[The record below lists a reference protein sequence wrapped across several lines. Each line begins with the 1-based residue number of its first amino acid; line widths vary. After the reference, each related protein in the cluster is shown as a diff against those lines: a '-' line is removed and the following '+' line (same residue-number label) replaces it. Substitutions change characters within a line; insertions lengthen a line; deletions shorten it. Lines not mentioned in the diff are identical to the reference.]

1 MSSVRIEALSLP
13 MADTGPV
20 DPLPPVA
27 GPPAA
32 PYRLSTED
40 LPAEVVRNAAQG
52 RPRTIMPYLV
62 QDGYSR
68 SRHPGELSTV
78 VLDNGVLRATF
89 VPELGGRLW
98 SLTDLRDGRELLYRN
113 PVYQP
118 ANLALRNAW
127 FAGGVEWNI
136 GTRGHSPTTCSPLH
150 AAVLTGPGGVPMLRL
165 WEYERLR
172 GAVFQV
178 DAWLP
183 EAADA
188 LRVHVRIR
196 ATAPDPTF
204 MYWWSNTAVPEDV
217 RVLAPA
223 ERAFCTSYDGRIEAR
238 PVPVQGGV
246 DRSYPLRNEHT
257 GDYFFDTSGVSRPW
271 IVALDER
278 GRGLAQTS
286 TARLVG
292 RKLFVWGTSTGGRHW
307 VDWLSPGN
315 TGYAEIQA
323 GLAATQYEHLA
334 MPAGAAWSW
343 LETYGPVTVDPAVA
357 HGDWATAVSHV
368 DGQLA
373 AAVPPAR
380 LDAELAEAVRLADAP
395 PQRRVCAGSGWG
407 ALERRRRGAGWCDE
421 TGTPFGDDTL
431 GPEQEPWVA
440 LLAGGALPDADPATP
455 PVSYPGGA
463 GSEPDW
469 AARLADLPG
478 WLAAYH
484 RAVLA
489 HQCGDDTTAAEQ
501 YRESLAAAE
510 SPWAARGLAVL
521 ATAEGR
527 HDAAAELLTGAY
539 AAATWCRQ
547 LAAEAGEALLAADRP
562 ADALAL
568 IDSAPAEVREHGR
581 IRLLTVRA
589 ALAAGT
595 PDRAREI
602 LAAGL
607 EVADLRE
614 GETALNALWTAAF
627 PDRPVPP
634 EYDYRMH

>member
-1 MSSVRIEALSLP
+1 MSRVRIESLP
-13 MADTGPV
+13 LPKADIGPV
-20 DPLPPVA
+20 NPLPPVT
-27 GPPAA
+27 GPPAT
-32 PYRLSTED
+32 PYRLSTEE
-40 LPAEVVRNAAQG
+40 LPAEVVRNAG
-52 RPRTIMPYLV
+52 HGTPRTLLPYLA

-68 SRHPGELSTV
+68 SRRPGELTTV

-98 SLTDLRDGRELLYRN
+98 SLLDRRDDRELLYRN
-113 PVYQP
+113 PVWQP

-150 AAVLTGPGGVPMLRL
+150 AALLTGPGGVPMLRM

-183 EAADA
+183 DGADA

-223 ERAFCTSYDGRIEAR
+223 DRAFCTSYDGTIRAR
-238 PVPVQGGV
+238 PVPVQDGV
-246 DRSYPLRNEHT
+246 DRSYPLRNEHAA
-257 GDYFFDTSGVSRPW
+257 DYFFDTAGVARPW
-271 IVALDER
+271 IVALDEQ
-278 GRGLAQTS
+278 GRGLVQTS

-307 VDWLSPGN
+307 ADWLSPGN
-315 TGYAEIQA
+315 AGYAEIQA
-323 GLAATQYEHLA
+323 GLAATQYEHLP
-334 MPAGAAWSW
+334 MPAGASWSW
-343 LETYGPVTVDPAVA
+343 LETYGPVAVDREVA

-373 AAVPPAR
+373 AAVPPAQ
-380 LDAELAEAVRLADAP
+380 LDAELAEAVALADAP
-395 PQRRVCAGSGWG
+395 PAERVCAGSGWG
-407 ALERRRRGAGWCDE
+407 ALERHRRGAGWCDE
-421 TGTPFGDDTL
+421 TGTPFDDDTL
-431 GPEQEPWVA
+431 GTEQRPWLA
-440 LLAGGALPDADPATP
+440 LLADGALPAADPATP
-455 PVSYPGGA
+455 PASYVGGA

-469 AARLADLPG
+469 AARLAADTG

-484 RAVLA
+484 RGVLA
-489 HQCGDDTTAAEQ
+489 HQEGDAETAA
-501 YRESLAAAE
+501 REYAASVAAAE
-510 SPWAARGLAVL
+510 SAWAVRGLGVL
-521 ATAEGR
+521 AGAGGR
-527 HDAAAELLTGAY
+527 AGEAADLLVRAY
-539 AAATWCRQ
+539 RSATWCRQ
-547 LAAEAGEALLAADRP
+547 LAAEAGEALLAADR
-562 ADALAL
+562 AAECLAL
-568 IDSAPAEVREHGR
+568 VDAAPAEVREHGR

-589 ALAAGT
+589 ALAAGH
-595 PDRAREI
+595 PDRARAI
-602 LAAGL
+602 LSDGL

-614 GETALNALWTAAF
+614 GETSLDALWTAAF
-627 PDRPVPP
+627 PDRPIPP
-634 EYDYRMH
+634 EYDFRMH

>member
-1 MSSVRIEALSLP
+1 MSRVRIESLSLP
-13 MADTGPV
+13 KADIGPV
-20 DPLPPVA
+20 NPLPPVA
-27 GPPAA
+27 GPPAT
-32 PYRLSTED
+32 PYRLSIEE
-40 LPAEVVRNAAQG
+40 LPAAVVRNAG
-52 RPRTIMPYLV
+52 HGTPRTLLPYLT

-68 SRHPGELSTV
+68 SRAPGELATV

-98 SLTDLRDGRELLYRN
+98 SLVDLREDRELLYRN
-113 PVYQP
+113 PVWQP

-136 GTRGHSPTTCSPLH
+136 GTRGHSPTTCAPLH
-150 AAVLTGPGGVPMLRL
+150 AALLTGPGGVPMLRM

-183 EAADA
+183 DGADA

-223 ERAFCTSYDGRIEAR
+223 DRAFCTSYDGTIRAR
-238 PVPVQGGV
+238 PVPVQDGV
-246 DRSYPLRNEHT
+246 DRSYPLRNEHAA
-257 GDYFFDTSGVSRPW
+257 DYFFDTVGVARPW

-278 GRGLAQTS
+278 GNGLAQTS

-307 VDWLSPGN
+307 ADWLSPGN
-315 TGYAEIQA
+315 AGYAEIQA
-323 GLAATQYEHLA
+323 GLAATQYEHLP
-334 MPAGAAWSW
+334 MPAGASWSW

-357 HGDWATAVSHV
+357 HGDWAAAVSHV

-380 LDAELAEAVRLADAP
+380 LDAELAEAVALADAP
-395 PQRRVCAGSGWG
+395 PAERVWSGSGWG
-407 ALERRRRGAGWCDE
+407 ALERHRRGAGWCDE

-431 GPEQEPWVA
+431 GPEQRPWLAV
-440 LLAGGALPDADPATP
+440 LAGGALAPADPATP
-455 PVSYPGGA
+455 PASYVGGA

-469 AARLADLPG
+469 AARLAADTG

-484 RAVLA
+484 RGVLA
-489 HQCGDDTTAAEQ
+489 HQQGDGETAA
-501 YRESLAAAE
+501 REYAASVAAAE
-510 SPWAARGLAVL
+510 SAWAVRGLGL
-521 ATAEGR
+521 L
-527 HDAAAELLTGAY
+527 AAADGRAGEAADLLVRAY
-539 AAATWCRQ
+539 RSARWCRQ
-547 LAAEAGEALLAADRP
+547 LAAEAGEALLAADR
-562 ADALAL
+562 AAECLAHLDA
-568 IDSAPAEVREHGR
+568 APTGVREHGR

-589 ALAAGT
+589 ALAAGQ
-595 PDRAREI
+595 PDRARSI
-602 LAAGL
+602 LSDGL

-614 GETALNALWTAAF
+614 GETSLDGLWRAAF

-634 EYDYRMH
+634 EYDFRMH